1 MDREISRDD
10 NLEKLAAKEVLEKGG
25 VELGLEQEKQSE
37 KLKVDNDKKP
47 EEEGEMVEQPVVPSV
62 KTVSKISD
70 NEISNLGIE
79 EEVEEVE
86 DILEDDLEN
95 IYTELDPNTQKTFK
109 EQGEETAKQI
119 VVTIHKLK
127 HHTRKI
133 IKLISSW
140 LKIIPGINK
149 LFVEQEAKIK
159 TDKIEEEISH
169 HHE

>member
-1 MDREISRDD
+1 M
-10 NLEKLAAKEVLEKGG
+10 
-25 VELGLEQEKQSE
+25 
-37 KLKVDNDKKP
+37 
-47 EEEGEMVEQPVVPSV
+47 
-62 KTVSKISD
+62 
-70 NEISNLGIE
+70 
-79 EEVEEVE
+79 EEVE
-86 DILEDDLEN
+86 DILEDDLES

-159 TDKIEEEISH
+159 TDKIEKEISH